1 VVLSWEGRPVSTAE
15 DFKIYAQLTAPGTRA
30 HLKVLRE
37 GRTGDR
43 LVTTRRGEDSGP
55 PLPHPAAC
63 RALGAAAPA
72 LPDGFEAAD
81 IPATRARGMVGG
93 RGVEVV
99 RVEGGAGR
107 EAGLMRGD
115 VLLRVGR
122 TPVRTLE
129 ELRRALKA
137 ASPAAPVLLLVL
149 REGARFWTALPRH

>member
-1 VVLSWEGRPVSTAE
+1 VLSWEGRPVSTAE

-37 GRTGDR
+37 GRTGER
-43 LVTTRRGEDSGP
+43 VVTTRRGEDSGP

-63 RALGAAAPA
+63 RALGASVPA

-81 IPATRARGMVGG
+81 LTPVRARGLAGN
-93 RGVEVV
+93 RGVEVL
-99 RVEGGAGR
+99 RVEGGAAR

-115 VLLRVGR
+115 ILLRVGR

-137 ASPAAPVLLLVL
+137 ASPSAPVLLLVL